1 MEYQIIRLM
10 HILGFVLMGSG
21 LIGVWIS
28 DLRSRQLHEIKA
40 FSEAVRSIAVFYDGL
55 VVPGALLLLFSGTW
69 MISRF
74 LGGWQFL
81 QITWLTGMVV
91 LFLIEFIEGNT
102 ITRIYFMRL
111 RRLTQH
117 ALTTGDFTPEL
128 QEARG
133 ETLSTFTHFLDLP
146 IFFLIVTLG
155 GLRPAS
161 WDVLTIGLIIA
172 FTVAILLTLYIPKL
186 YPWKTAAKPT

>member
-186 YPWKTAAKPT
+186 YPWKTAAKPV